1 MQQYRTGDSVI
12 FKVLEREIHISVADL
27 YPDSLQSADSD
38 EANQPVSLSIHSW
51 VVRTPT
57 ILL

>member
-1 MQQYRTGDSVI
+1 MKQYRTGDSVI
-12 FKVLEREIHISVADL
+12 FKVLEREIHIPTADL
-27 YPDSLQSADSD
+27 YPDSLQPADAD
-38 EANQPVSLSIHSW
+38 DAHQPVPLSIHSW